1 MTTQANTQTNNR
13 VFHVVDRSAFSLA
26 PAGSFSAALC
36 SLAFLGEHTR
46 TIKKGDTE
54 ETKTLE
60 YVGLGYEILDKNSG
74 EVFTVVEEC
83 TLSYNPDSK
92 LYSRI
97 LALNAG
103 EPLAEGQDLRV
114 LLGKPAKITIVHRL
128 GDTKEGGKRLYAN
141 VSGVD
146 ILPKNMTAHTLSGQP
161 IYYDVLQPN
170 SAMLEKLNRKHQ
182 AIIKGDSDKTKGAND
197 KAQGANDQPNV
208 AAAA

>member
-1 MTTQANTQTNNR
+1 MSTPNTPTNNR

-36 SLAFLGEHTR
+36 SLVFLGEHTR
-46 TIKKGDTE
+46 TIKKGDGTE

-97 LALNAG
+97 LALNNG
-103 EPLAEGQDLRV
+103 EPLKEGQGLDV
-114 LLGKPAKITIVHRL
+114 LLGKPVKITIVHRL

-141 VSGVD
+141 VSMVEV
-146 ILPKNMTAHTLSGQP
+146 LPKTMQPHSLGGQP

-170 SAMLEKLNRKHQ
+170 GQMLEKLNRKHQ
-182 AIIKGDSDKTKGAND
+182 AIIKGDADKTKGVND
-197 KAQGANDQPNV
+197 AV

>member
-1 MTTQANTQTNNR
+1 MSTPNTPTNNR

-46 TIKKGDTE
+46 TIKKGDGTE

-97 LALNAG
+97 LALNNG
-103 EPLAEGQDLRV
+103 EPLKEGQGLDV
-114 LLGKPAKITIVHRL
+114 LLGKPVKITIVHRL

-141 VSGVD
+141 VSMVEV
-146 ILPKNMTAHTLSGQP
+146 LPKTMQPHSLGGQP

-170 SAMLEKLNRKHQ
+170 GQMLEKLNRKHQ
-182 AIIKGDSDKTKGAND
+182 AIIKGDADKTKGAIE
-197 KAQGANDQPNV
+197 QPNLAS
-208 AAAA
+208 AA

>member
-1 MTTQANTQTNNR
+1 MSTPNAQTNNR

-36 SLAFLGEHTR
+36 SLAFLGEVTR
-46 TIKKGDTE
+46 TIQQKDGST

-97 LALNAG
+97 LALNNG

-182 AIIKGDSDKTKGAND
+182 AIIKGDSDKTKGVTN
-197 KAQGANDQPNV
+197 QPSMS
-208 AAAA
+208 AAA

>member
-1 MTTQANTQTNNR
+1 MSTPNTPTNNR

-46 TIKKGDTE
+46 TIKKGDGTE

-97 LALNAG
+97 LALNNG
-103 EPLAEGQDLRV
+103 EPLKEGQGLDV
-114 LLGKPAKITIVHRL
+114 LLGKPVKITIVHRL

-141 VSGVD
+141 VSMVEV
-146 ILPKNMTAHTLSGQP
+146 LPKTMQPHSLGGQP

-170 SAMLEKLNRKHQ
+170 GQMLEKLNRKHQ
-182 AIIKGDSDKTKGAND
+182 AIIKGDADKTKGVND
-197 KAQGANDQPNV
+197 AV

>member
-36 SLAFLGEHTR
+36 SLAFLGEVTR
-46 TIKKGDTE
+46 TIQQKDGSA

-60 YVGLGYEILDKNSG
+60 YVGLAYEILDKNSG
-74 EVFTVVEEC
+74 EIFTVVEEA

-97 LALNAG
+97 MALNGG
-103 EPLAEGQDLRV
+103 EPLKEGQGLDV
-114 LLGKPAKITIVHRL
+114 LLGKPVKITIVHRL
-128 GDTKEGGKRLYAN
+128 GDTREGGKRLYAN
-141 VSGVD
+141 VSMVEV
-146 ILPKNMTAHTLSGQP
+146 LPKTMQPHQLGGQP

-182 AIIKGDSDKTKGAND
+182 AIIKGDADKTKGVTN
-197 KAQGANDQPNV
+197 QPNV

>member
-1 MTTQANTQTNNR
+1 MSTPNAQTNNR

-36 SLAFLGEHTR
+36 SLAFLGEVTR
-46 TIKKGDTE
+46 TIQQKDGST

-103 EPLAEGQDLRV
+103 ESLAEGQDLRV

-170 SAMLEKLNRKHQ
+170 SGLLEKLNRKHQ
-182 AIIKGDSDKTKGAND
+182 AIIKGDADKTKGVTS
-197 KAQGANDQPNV
+197 QPNV

>member
-1 MTTQANTQTNNR
+1 MTTQANTTNNR

-36 SLAFLGEHTR
+36 SLAFLGEVTR
-46 TIKKGDTE
+46 TIQQKDGST

-74 EVFTVVEEC
+74 EIFTVVEEA

-97 LALNAG
+97 LALNNG
-103 EPLAEGQDLRV
+103 EPLQEGQSLNV
-114 LLGKPAKITIVHRL
+114 LLGKPVKLTVQHRI
-128 GDTKEGGKRLYAN
+128 GDSKDGGKRLYAN
-141 VSGVD
+141 VAAVD
-146 ILPKNMTAHTLSGQP
+146 ALPKTMQPHSLGGAP

-170 SAMLEKLNRKHQ
+170 SAMLEKLNRKHKG
-182 AIIKGDSDKTKGAND
+182 IIKGEADKTKGVTN
-197 KAQGANDQPNV
+197 QPNV

>member
-1 MTTQANTQTNNR
+1 MTTQANTTNNR

-36 SLAFLGEHTR
+36 SLAFLGEVTR
-46 TIKKGDTE
+46 TIQQKDGST

-74 EVFTVVEEC
+74 EIFTVVEEC

-92 LYSRI
+92 LHSRI
-97 LALNAG
+97 TALNGG
-103 EPLAEGQDLRV
+103 EPLKEGQGLDV
-114 LLGKPAKITIVHRL
+114 LLGKPVKITIVHRL

-141 VSGVD
+141 VSMVEV
-146 ILPKNMTAHTLSGQP
+146 LPKTMQPHSLGGAP

-170 SAMLEKLNRKHQ
+170 SAMLEKLNRKHKG
-182 AIIKGDSDKTKGAND
+182 IIKGEADKTKGVTN
-197 KAQGANDQPNV
+197 QPNV

>member
-1 MTTQANTQTNNR
+1 MTTQANTTNNR

-74 EVFTVVEEC
+74 EVFTVVEEA

-97 LALNAG
+97 LALNNG
-103 EPLAEGQDLRV
+103 EPLQEGQSLNV
-114 LLGKPAKITIVHRL
+114 LLGKPVKLTVQHRI
-128 GDTKEGGKRLYAN
+128 GDSKDGGKRLYAN
-141 VSGVD
+141 VAAVD
-146 ILPKNMTAHTLSGQP
+146 ALPKTMQPHQLGGKP

>member
-36 SLAFLGEHTR
+36 SLAFLGEVTR
-46 TIKKGDTE
+46 TIQQKDGSA

-60 YVGLGYEILDKNSG
+60 YVGLAYEILDKNSG
-74 EVFTVVEEC
+74 EIFTVVEEA

-97 LALNAG
+97 MALNGG
-103 EPLAEGQDLRV
+103 EPLKEGQGLDV
-114 LLGKPAKITIVHRL
+114 LLGKPVKITIVHRL
-128 GDTKEGGKRLYAN
+128 GDTREGGKRLYAN
-141 VSGVD
+141 VSMVEV
-146 ILPKNMTAHTLSGQP
+146 LPKTMQPHQLGGQP

-182 AIIKGDSDKTKGAND
+182 AIIKGDADKTKGVTN
-197 KAQGANDQPNV
+197 QPNMS
-208 AAAA
+208 AAA

>member
-92 LYSRI
+92 LHSRI
-97 LALNAG
+97 TALNGG
-103 EPLAEGQDLRV
+103 EPLKEGQGLDV
-114 LLGKPAKITIVHRL
+114 LLGKPVKITIVHRL
-128 GDTKEGGKRLYAN
+128 GG
-141 VSGVD
+141 
-146 ILPKNMTAHTLSGQP
+146 P
-161 IYYDVLQPN
+161 
-170 SAMLEKLNRKHQ
+170 
-182 AIIKGDSDKTKGAND
+182 
-197 KAQGANDQPNV
+197 
-208 AAAA
+208 

>member
-46 TIKKGDTE
+46 TIKHKDGTE

-74 EVFTVVEEC
+74 EIFTVVEEC

-97 LALNAG
+97 SALNTG
-103 EPLAEGQDLRV
+103 EPLKEGQDLRV

-141 VSGVD
+141 VSMVEV
-146 ILPKNMTAHTLSGQP
+146 LPKTMQPHQLGGQP
-161 IYYDVLQPN
+161 LYYDVLQPN

-182 AIIKGDSDKTKGAND
+182 AIIKGDADKTKGAN
-197 KAQGANDQPNV
+197 QSNV

>member
-1 MTTQANTQTNNR
+1 MSTSNQNAQTNNR

-92 LYSRI
+92 LHSRI
-97 LALNAG
+97 TALNGG
-103 EPLAEGQDLRV
+103 EPLKEGQGLDV
-114 LLGKPAKITIVHRL
+114 LLGKPVKITIVHRL

-141 VSGVD
+141 VSMVEV
-146 ILPKNMTAHTLSGQP
+146 LPKTMHPHQLGGQP
-161 IYYDVLQPN
+161 LYYDVLQPN

-182 AIIKGDSDKTKGAND
+182 AIIKGDSDKTKGVTN
-197 KAQGANDQPNV
+197 QPNV

>member
-1 MTTQANTQTNNR
+1 MSTPNAQTNNR

-26 PAGSFSAALC
+26 PDGSFSAALC
-36 SLAFLGEHTR
+36 SLAFLGEVTR
-46 TIKKGDTE
+46 TIQQKDGST

-103 EPLAEGQDLRV
+103 ESLAEGQDLRV

-170 SAMLEKLNRKHQ
+170 SGLLEKLNRKHQ
-182 AIIKGDSDKTKGAND
+182 AIIKGDADKTKGVTS
-197 KAQGANDQPNV
+197 QPNV

>member
-1 MTTQANTQTNNR
+1 MSTSNQNAQTNNR
-13 VFHVVDRSAFSLA
+13 VFQIVDRSAFSLA

-74 EVFTVVEEC
+74 EIFTVVEEA

-97 LALNAG
+97 SALNAG
-103 EPLAEGQDLRV
+103 EPLQEGQGLDV
-114 LLGKPAKITIVHRL
+114 LLGKPVKITIVHRL

-141 VSGVD
+141 VTGVD
-146 ILPKNMTAHTLSGQP
+146 VLPKTMQPHQLGGTP

-182 AIIKGDSDKTKGAND
+182 AIIKGDADKTKGVTN
-197 KAQGANDQPNV
+197 QPNM

>member
-1 MTTQANTQTNNR
+1 MSTPTAQTNNR

-36 SLAFLGEHTR
+36 SLAFLGEVTR
-46 TIKKGDTE
+46 TIQQKDGST

-97 LALNAG
+97 LALNNG

-141 VSGVD
+141 VSMVE
-146 ILPKNMTAHTLSGQP
+146 ILPKTMQPHQLGGQP

-170 SAMLEKLNRKHQ
+170 SGLLEKLNRKHQ
-182 AIIKGDSDKTKGAND
+182 AIIKGDADKTKGVTN
-197 KAQGANDQPNV
+197 QPNM

>member
-1 MTTQANTQTNNR
+1 MSTSNQNAQTNNR

-36 SLAFLGEHTR
+36 SLAFLGEVTR
-46 TIKKGDTE
+46 TIQQKDGST

-92 LYSRI
+92 LHSRI
-97 LALNAG
+97 TALNGG

-141 VSGVD
+141 VSMVEV
-146 ILPKNMTAHTLSGQP
+146 LPKTMQPPQLGGQP
-161 IYYDVLQPN
+161 LYYDVLQPN

-182 AIIKGDSDKTKGAND
+182 AIIKGDADKTKGVTN
-197 KAQGANDQPNV
+197 QPNM

>member
-1 MTTQANTQTNNR
+1 MSTSNQNAQTNNR

-36 SLAFLGEHTR
+36 SLAFLGEVTR
-46 TIKKGDTE
+46 TIQQKDGST

-92 LYSRI
+92 LHSRI
-97 LALNAG
+97 TALNGG

-141 VSGVD
+141 VSMVEV
-146 ILPKNMTAHTLSGQP
+146 LPKTMQPHQLGGQP
-161 IYYDVLQPN
+161 LYYDVLQPN

-182 AIIKGDSDKTKGAND
+182 AIIKGDADKTKGVTN
-197 KAQGANDQPNV
+197 QPNM

>member
-1 MTTQANTQTNNR
+1 MSTPNTPTNNR

-36 SLAFLGEHTR
+36 SLVFLGEHTR
-46 TIKKGDTE
+46 TIKKGDGTE

-97 LALNAG
+97 LALNNG
-103 EPLAEGQDLRV
+103 EPLKEGQGLDV
-114 LLGKPAKITIVHRL
+114 LLGKPVKITIVHRL

-141 VSGVD
+141 VSMVEV
-146 ILPKNMTAHTLSGQP
+146 LPKTMQPHSLGGAP

-182 AIIKGDSDKTKGAND
+182 AIIKGDADKTKGVTN
-197 KAQGANDQPNV
+197 QPNM

>member
-1 MTTQANTQTNNR
+1 MSTSNQNAQTNNR

-36 SLAFLGEHTR
+36 SLAFLGEVTR
-46 TIKKGDTE
+46 TIQQKDGST

-92 LYSRI
+92 LHSRI
-97 LALNAG
+97 TALNGG
-103 EPLAEGQDLRV
+103 EPLKEGQGLDV
-114 LLGKPAKITIVHRL
+114 LLGKPVKITIVHRL

-141 VSGVD
+141 VSMVEV
-146 ILPKNMTAHTLSGQP
+146 LPKTMQPPQLGGQP
-161 IYYDVLQPN
+161 LYYDVLQPN

-182 AIIKGDSDKTKGAND
+182 AIIKGDADKTKGVTN
-197 KAQGANDQPNV
+197 QPNM

>member
-1 MTTQANTQTNNR
+1 MNTQANTTNNR

-74 EVFTVVEEC
+74 EIFTVVEEC

-97 LALNAG
+97 MALNGG
-103 EPLAEGQDLRV
+103 EPLKEGQGLDV

-128 GDTKEGGKRLYAN
+128 GDTREGGKRLYAN
-141 VSGVD
+141 VSMVEV
-146 ILPKNMTAHTLSGQP
+146 LPKTMQPHQLGGQP

-170 SAMLEKLNRKHQ
+170 SGLLDKLNRKHQ

>member
-1 MTTQANTQTNNR
+1 MSTPNAQTNNR

-36 SLAFLGEHTR
+36 SLAFLGEVTR
-46 TIKKGDTE
+46 TIQQKDGST

-103 EPLAEGQDLRV
+103 ESLAEGQDLRV

-170 SAMLEKLNRKHQ
+170 SGLLEKLNRKHQ
-182 AIIKGDSDKTKGAND
+182 AIIKGDADKTKGVTN
-197 KAQGANDQPNV
+197 QPNM

>member
-1 MTTQANTQTNNR
+1 MSTPNTQINNR

-36 SLAFLGEHTR
+36 SLAFLGEVTR
-46 TIKKGDTE
+46 TIQQKDGST

-97 LALNAG
+97 FALNNG
-103 EPLAEGQDLRV
+103 SPLQEGQSLNV
-114 LLGKPAKITIVHRL
+114 LLGKPVKITVQHRI

-141 VSGVD
+141 VAAVD
-146 ILPKNMTAHTLSGQP
+146 ALPKTMQPHQLGGQP

-170 SAMLEKLNRKHQ
+170 GQMLEKLNRKHQ
-182 AIIKGDSDKTKGAND
+182 AIIKGDADKTKGAIE
-197 KAQGANDQPNV
+197 QPNLAS
-208 AAAA
+208 AA